1 MWQTHAYLPT
11 KLIKKR
17 ETDLTI
23 SIKILTK
30 SIKMKEK
37 RTFFAE
43 FCRRI
48 KKIPPDFGKQAAQD
62 DLCEIVYQ
70 CLKKRGCAYFEV
82 NPRS

>member
-1 MWQTHAYLPT
+1 MWQTHAYSPA
-11 KLIKKR
+11 KLRKKR

-37 RTFFAE
+37 RTFSEE

-48 KKIPPDFGKQAAQD
+48 KKYPQILVSKEG
-62 DLCEIVYQ
+62 EMT
-70 CLKKRGCAYFEV
+70 CAKWYI
-82 NPRS
+82 NA

>member
-1 MWQTHAYLPT
+1 MWQTHAYSPT

-17 ETDLTI
+17 ETDLMI

-37 RTFFAE
+37 RTFSAE

-48 KKIPPDFGKQAAQD
+48 KKIPPDFGKQAARD

-70 CLKKRGCAYFEV
+70 CLKKKRMCLF
-82 NPRS
+82 